1 MLVSCIV
8 VDDNPHFARA
18 ARLLLE
24 REGLNVVGTAFTGSA
39 AVDLVR
45 ELLPDLVIL
54 DIDLG
59 SESGFDVARR
69 LRSPET
75 QASPAN
81 VPDIIL
87 VSMHDEEDFA
97 DLIRDSTAVGFLA
110 KSDLSA
116 RAIRRVLCASGDAIG
131 GNA

>member
-1 MLVSCIV
+1 MVLRCIV

-24 REGLNVVGTAFTGSA
+24 REGLNVVGIASTGSE
-39 AVDLVR
+39 AVGLVR
-45 ELLPDLVIL
+45 QLRPELVIL

-59 SESGFDVARR
+59 AESGFDVASQ

-75 QASPAN
+75 WVPPAK

-87 VSMHDEEDFA
+87 VSIHDEEDFA
-97 DLIRDSTAVGFLA
+97 DLIRDSVAVGFLA
-110 KSDLSA
+110 KSDLSVA
-116 RAIRRVLCASGDAIG
+116 AIRRLLGLA
-131 GNA
+131 